1 MKSIYKFGYTIDD
14 KPEDWVK
21 TINEIFSMNIKLDN
35 TYLENCNNL
44 QQKKS
49 KEKLWLDMTTS
60 LNFSKK
66 IELDG
71 LQILKIVPKFNRYQG
86 YVYFLLLING
96 DVSYRSSSKT
106 LFKCFR
112 DRLKSIL
119 KSYKFVDNFKIPFK
133 EPDFLED
140 YEEQYKYSEYIYLMN
155 PTLVLDAD
163 EKYENEELKKLEN
176 KDFNLYYNY
185 KYNNDGFLD
194 EDEEKEKYMRVFEQ
208 KYILKEKHSIDSIMN
223 HFHSIFVIFHRS
235 ECFYKE
241 LKRMDTQL
249 ELITLIS
256 NKLNQMWPRERL
268 ELLLINRFWNMGIY
282 NQTFFSVLELNS
294 QINSILN
301 NIKTEKSK
309 LEEKYR
315 KQYERVLHN
324 FKEDELEKNIY
335 YKNLMKNMYMPLS
348 HRTKLICDIE
358 TFFQPTDAQVDKL
371 RGNNDS
377 KVNFA
382 IQWIMSILSSI
393 IFIWGIVIVVYENTI
408 NIEKCITDNFLFGIG
423 YAPFY
428 LIFIIGLVMLTVT
441 YMISKFIVRNSHDLS
456 KETRKIISNKTLTF
470 YDVENQM
477 RLIENKS
484 KYKLYIVV
492 NILTMITTYMIIAP
506 EKIVNDKDEL
516 KSNNNKDDI
525 TRVYHVR
532 TIIKELDIKNE

>member
-14 KPEDWVK
+14 KPEAWVK

-35 TYLENCNNL
+35 TYLENCNNT
-44 QQKKS
+44 QQKMS

-60 LNFSKK
+60 LNFPSKM
-66 IELDG
+66 ELDG
-71 LQILKIVPKFNRYQG
+71 LQILKVIPRFNRYQG

-96 DVSYRSSSKT
+96 DVSYKSSSET
-106 LFKCFR
+106 LFGDFKCFR

-119 KSYKFVDNFKIPFK
+119 KSFVDNFKIPFK

-140 YEEQYKYSEYIYLMN
+140 YEEQDKYNEYIYLMN
-155 PTLVLDAD
+155 PTLVLDGD
-163 EKYENEELKKLEN
+163 EKYEIEELKKLEN
-176 KDFNLYYNY
+176 KDFDIYYNY
-185 KYNNDGFLD
+185 KYNNEGFL
-194 EDEEKEKYMRVFEQ
+194 DEEKEKYMRVFEQ
-208 KYILKEKHSIDSIMN
+208 IHIIKEKNSIDSIMN

-241 LKRMDTQL
+241 LKRMDIQL

-256 NKLNQMWPRERL
+256 NQLNQMWPRERL

-301 NIKTEKSK
+301 NLKTEKSK

-335 YKNLMKNMYMPLS
+335 YENLIKTMYMPLS

-358 TFFQPTDAQVDKL
+358 TFFQPTDVQVDKL

-408 NIEKCITDNFLFGIG
+408 NIEKCITDSFLFGIG

-456 KETRKIISNKTLTF
+456 KEIRKIISNKTLTF

-477 RLIENKS
+477 RLIEKKS